1 MSDICCFDT
10 DVLSCFLVPK
20 PGDADWEQKN
30 KIATTLINNLCQ
42 PVENQKLRYRL
53 TELEGEEKSGAGWKR
68 FPFLIMGL
76 VFIAFGGWLFGRT
89 IELSNEQ
96 IVGLVSALYFIC
108 VGQIYLAEFQK
119 RSDDK

>member
-1 MSDICCFDT
+1 MSDETRMTLLHRSTND
-10 DVLSCFLVPK
+10 LV
-20 PGDADWEQKN
+20 E
-30 KIATTLINNLCQ
+30 
-42 PVENQKLRYRL
+42 
-53 TELEGEEKSGAGWKR
+53 ELEGEESSGARWKR

>member
-1 MSDICCFDT
+1 MNDETIDYRK
-10 DVLSCFLVPK
+10 LAEAL
-20 PGDADWEQKN
+20 AEALEQR
-30 KIATTLINNLCQ
+30 NLWI
-42 PVENQKLRYRL
+42 
-53 TELEGEEKSGAGWKR
+53 EGEESSGARWKR

-96 IVGLVSALYFIC
+96 IVGLVSALYFVC

>member
-1 MSDICCFDT
+1 MKNDEPSFLRLEREVELKVVCPPLLSDYKRLQF
-10 DVLSCFLVPK
+10 
-20 PGDADWEQKN
+20 
-30 KIATTLINNLCQ
+30 
-42 PVENQKLRYRL
+42 ENQKLRYRVA
-53 TELEGEEKSGAGWKR
+53 ELEGEESSGARWKR

>member
-1 MSDICCFDT
+1 
-10 DVLSCFLVPK
+10 
-20 PGDADWEQKN
+20 
-30 KIATTLINNLCQ
+30 
-42 PVENQKLRYRL
+42 
-53 TELEGEEKSGAGWKR
+53 
-68 FPFLIMGL
+68 MGL

-108 VGQIYLAEFQK
+108 AGQIYLAEFQK

>member
-1 MSDICCFDT
+1 MKILK
-10 DVLSCFLVPK
+10 VIVENPPK
-20 PGDADWEQKN
+20 DCGECEFF
-30 KIATTLINNLCQ
+30 ICQ
-42 PVENQKLRYRL
+42 PVENQKLRYRVA
-53 TELEGEEKSGAGWKR
+53 ELEGEESSGARWKR

>member
-1 MSDICCFDT
+1 MKNDEPSFLRLEREVELKVVCPPL
-10 DVLSCFLVPK
+10 LSEYKRLQF
-20 PGDADWEQKN
+20 
-30 KIATTLINNLCQ
+30 
-42 PVENQKLRYRL
+42 ENQKLRYRVA
-53 TELEGEEKSGAGWKR
+53 ELEGEENSGARWKR

-76 VFIAFGGWLFGRT
+76 VFIAFGGWLLGRT

>member
-1 MSDICCFDT
+1 MKNDEPS
-10 DVLSCFLVPK
+10 FLRL
-20 PGDADWEQKN
+20 ERE
-30 KIATTLINNLCQ
+30 
-42 PVENQKLRYRL
+42 VELKVVCPPL
-53 TELEGEEKSGAGWKR
+53 WKR

>member
-1 MSDICCFDT
+1 M
-10 DVLSCFLVPK
+10 VNKKLKVVEK
-20 PGDADWEQKN
+20 QKN

>member
-1 MSDICCFDT
+1 MNDETIDYRK
-10 DVLSCFLVPK
+10 LAEAL
-20 PGDADWEQKN
+20 AEALEQR
-30 KIATTLINNLCQ
+30 NLWI
-42 PVENQKLRYRL
+42 
-53 TELEGEEKSGAGWKR
+53 EGEEKSGAGWKR

>member
-1 MSDICCFDT
+1 MNASERKKRLERRVIHPA
-10 DVLSCFLVPK
+10 V
-20 PGDADWEQKN
+20 
-30 KIATTLINNLCQ
+30 
-42 PVENQKLRYRL
+42 YRVRHDNA
-53 TELEGEEKSGAGWKR
+53 ELEGEENSGARWKR

-89 IELSNEQ
+89 IELSNGQ

-108 VGQIYLAEFQK
+108 AGQIYLAEFQK